1 MLAYKDVYYETIS
14 DNIRGEMAKKKLT
27 IEKLAEI
34 SKVGKG
40 TIVTARKNAQS
51 LKLENLVMIAEGL
64 DTRLEFLLYK

>member
-14 DNIRGEMAKKKLT
+14 DNIRAEMAKKKLT